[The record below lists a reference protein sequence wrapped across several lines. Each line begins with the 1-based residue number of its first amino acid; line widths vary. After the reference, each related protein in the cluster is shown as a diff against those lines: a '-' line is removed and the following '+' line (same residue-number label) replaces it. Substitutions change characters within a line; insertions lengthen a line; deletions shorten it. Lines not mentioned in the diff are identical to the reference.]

1 MAKLEDIVRRVV
13 TGFCSCGLVCEQFC
27 KPKKLARNTCSFSV
41 QYLKAVVTQTS
52 LGGDIVIWVRFGRKT
67 RSGKLLRR
75 SMQALAE
82 GREPGDLT
90 TLDDPASLDLIRNA
104 IAQWRKD

>member
-1 MAKLEDIVRRVV
+1 MATVDRELGPI
-13 TGFCSCGLVCEQFC
+13 
-27 KPKKLARNTCSFSV
+27 ARPAKVHFV
-41 QYLKAVVTQTS
+41 AALP
-52 LGGDIVIWVRFGRKT
+52 KT

-90 TLDDPASLDLIRNA
+90 TLDDPTSLELIRNA
-104 IAQWRKD
+104 IAEWRKD

>member
-1 MAKLEDIVRRVV
+1 MA
-13 TGFCSCGLVCEQFC
+13 F
-27 KPKKLARNTCSFSV
+27 
-41 QYLKAVVTQTS
+41 AVVKDAGRTS
-52 LGGDIVIWVRFGRKT
+52 TPESAAQMEKEVMATVDKELGAIARPAKVHFVAALPKT

-90 TLDDPASLDLIRNA
+90 TLDDPTSLELIRNA